1 MKSRI
6 FGLFLSSFVVKPSRS
21 FFTPAHFNIRP
32 ASLSSR
38 SYPIAQQKLFSTLV
52 PEPGPCPECSDE
64 NGYWDGSLNFVCVS
78 CGHEWLVEST
88 DSGNPTSTVDNDG
101 DTAASVLDSVGNELI
116 SGDTGVLVKELGK
129 GLKKGLKITRI
140 RIGDYGDGHDVQAN
154 VPGLGT
160 YNLKSQFLKKT
171 SK

>member
-6 FGLFLSSFVVKPSRS
+6 FGLFVSSFVVKPSRS
-21 FFTPAHFNIRP
+21 FLTLTPQNIIRS
-32 ASLSSR
+32 ASSSF
-38 SYPIAQQKLFSTLV
+38 SYPIAQQRLFSSSV
-52 PEPGPCPECSDE
+52 PEPGPCPKCSDE

-88 DSGNPTSTVDNDG
+88 DSADPTAAENDG
-101 DTAASVLDSVGNELI
+101 DAMAVLDSVGNELT
-116 SGDTGVLVKELGK
+116 SGDTVVLVKELGK